1 MTEIWIVNASPIIV
15 LAKID
20 KRDLLSTSGR
30 IVMVPEA
37 VAREILQAPA
47 QDAARRALES
57 GWGSQP
63 VPVTPEPEV
72 LEWGLGAG
80 ESAVLS
86 LAKQRR
92 AVAIVDDRAARMAC
106 KALNIRLAGTLGV
119 ILLAHR
125 EGRISSSVEI
135 LQALQQAG
143 LHLDDQVIRM
153 A

>member
-57 GWGSQP
+57 GWGF
-63 VPVTPEPEV
+63 TT
-72 LEWGLGAG
+72 GTGH
-80 ESAVLS
+80 
-86 LAKQRR
+86 
-92 AVAIVDDRAARMAC
+92 ART
-106 KALNIRLAGTLGV
+106 G
-119 ILLAHR
+119 
-125 EGRISSSVEI
+125 SS
-135 LQALQQAG
+135 
-143 LHLDDQVIRM
+143 
-153 A
+153 